1 MISLKVYYQ
10 NIMKKL
16 SLYILTSTFILASCG
31 GGGGGGGSAPV
42 APSNPAPVINLSI
55 SSSSVVT
62 GTEVTLTWSSS
73 NASSCTA
80 NGAWSGSK
88 DTSGNEA
95 IVVIESGSLSFGL
108 TCTGTSSSSKT
119 VTLNVNPALNAYAY
133 IDGPTTFSGFYIF
146 KQKDTIAM
154 IKSVEVDMD
163 INDKDSLF
171 ISEFRYLEN
180 RYLAEFNDDDGNRDG
195 QGVRLG
201 QDYNVND
208 SGEQNTFYIPQV
220 SEVFHSSNQII
231 LNTDDSINPFTYP
244 DNVSS
249 TDDLEIFSADII
261 LDFDPEYIPTYSDEE
276 LVYSHD
282 NIRMSVFAAPK
293 GDEDSNDASFI
304 GTYRNNDTYA
314 FLYLIDKREVDQYSS
329 NLPSESD
336 IFGKNLL
343 MLEIYNSYQS
353 QPNLELITENGFRTR
368 SDLAQIN
375 NLSSASA
382 VRTLNGARFA
392 DAIDVTTNEN
402 IGTSAYA
409 IKYLQPDE
417 TTNQRFFLKTS
428 LTDDTLFGNDCL
440 SSSNMFRSCEAVSW
454 QLYFFSPDKESL
466 IGLKLGGYFNEPH
479 QTNARVLLDNDDD

>member
-1 MISLKVYYQ
+1 
-10 NIMKKL
+10 MKKL

-73 NASSCTA
+73 NASSCAA
-80 NGAWSGSK
+80 NGAWSGDK
-88 DTSGNEA
+88 GTSGNES

-154 IKSVEVDMD
+154 IKSVEVDID

-171 ISEFRYLEN
+171 ISEFRYLED
-180 RYLAEFNDDDGNRDG
+180 RYLAEFYDDDGNRDG

-201 QDYNVND
+201 QNYNVDD

-220 SEVFHSSNQII
+220 SNVFHSSNQII

-249 TDDLEIFSADII
+249 TDDLEVFSADII
-261 LDFDPEYIPTYSDEE
+261 LDFDPEYIPTYTFNDEE
-276 LVYSHD
+276 LLYSHD

-293 GDEDSNDASFI
+293 EDEDSNDASFI
-304 GTYRNNDTYA
+304 GTYRNDDTYA
-314 FLYLIDKREVDQYSS
+314 FLYLIDKREVDEYSS

-368 SDLAQIN
+368 SDFAQIN
-375 NLSSASA
+375 NLSNLSAIY
-382 VRTLNGARFA
+382 TLNGARFA

-440 SSSNMFRSCEAVSW
+440 SSSNQFRNCEAINW
-454 QLYFFSPDKESL
+454 PLYFFSPDKETL
-466 IGLKLGGYFNEPH
+466 IGLKLGGYFNGPH

>member
-1 MISLKVYYQ
+1 
-10 NIMKKL
+10 MKKL

-73 NASSCTA
+73 NASSCAA
-80 NGAWSGSK
+80 NGAWSGDK
-88 DTSGNEA
+88 GTSGNES

-154 IKSVEVDMD
+154 IKSVEVDID

-171 ISEFRYLEN
+171 ISEFRYLED

-201 QDYNVND
+201 QNYNVDD

-276 LVYSHD
+276 RLYSHD

-304 GTYRNNDTYA
+304 GTYRNDDTYA
-314 FLYLIDKREVDQYSS
+314 FLYLIDKREVDEYSS

-336 IFGKNLL
+336 IFNKNLL

-375 NLSSASA
+375 NLSNLSAIY
-382 VRTLNGARFA
+382 TLNGARFA

-440 SSSNMFRSCEAVSW
+440 SSSNQFRNCEAINW
-454 QLYFFSPDKESL
+454 QLYFFSPDKETL
-466 IGLKLGGYFNEPH
+466 IGLKLGGYFNGPH

>member
-1 MISLKVYYQ
+1 
-10 NIMKKL
+10 MKNL
-16 SLYILTSTFILASCG
+16 STYILVSTFILASCG
-31 GGGGGGGSAPV
+31 GGGGGGGGGSTPMP
-42 APSNPAPVINLSI
+42 PSNPAPVINLSL
-55 SSSSVVT
+55 SSSSVTT
-62 GTEVTLTWSSS
+62 GTEVTITWSST
-73 NASSCTA
+73 NASSCSA
-80 NGAWSGSK
+80 NGAWSGTK
-88 DTSGNEA
+88 DTSGSES
-95 IVVIESGSLSFGL
+95 IVVIESGSFDFGL
-108 TCTGTSSSSKT
+108 TCSGSSSSSKT

-154 IKSVEVDMD
+154 IKSVEVEMD

-171 ISEFRYLEN
+171 ITRFRYLEN
-180 RYLAEFNDDDGNRDG
+180 RYLREFYNDDGNRDG

-201 QDYNVND
+201 QDYNVDD
-208 SGEQNTFYIPQV
+208 SGEQKTYYIPQV

-261 LDFDPEYIPTYSDEE
+261 LDFDPEYIPTYTFNDEE
-276 LVYSHD
+276 LLYSHD

-314 FLYLIDKREVDQYSS
+314 FLYLIDKREVDEYSS

-368 SDLAQIN
+368 SDFAQIN
-375 NLSSASA
+375 NLSNLSAA
-382 VRTLNGARFA
+382 YTLNGARFA

-440 SSSNMFRSCEAVSW
+440 SSSNQFRSCEAINW
-454 QLYFFSPDKESL
+454 QLYFFTPDKESL
-466 IGLKLGGYFNEPH
+466 AGFHLGGYFSQPH
-479 QTNARVLLDNDDD
+479 QTNARILLDNDDD